1 MNAIIL
7 SVGDELV
14 LGQTID
20 TNSAWISK
28 KLSSV
33 GCDILAHKTVPDDRT
48 AIARAIREEASRCDV
63 LIITGGIGPTED
75 DLTRDALADAT
86 GLPLELNEQW
96 LEQLKTFFGKLGRT
110 MPDRNRVQAMV
121 PKGADI
127 LWNDRG
133 TAPGLR
139 LKWEKTVIFV
149 MPGVPK
155 EMFPMFERDVF
166 PWISGQSGGAVI
178 LQKTL
183 HTFGLGESTVAE
195 RLGKLMQRGRNPSV
209 GTTVSGGI
217 VSLRINAR
225 FESRQRAEQE
235 MDQTIQA
242 CREALGSVIFG
253 EDEQTLAQ
261 IVAGLLKEKGQTV
274 TTAESCTGG
283 LLAKMLTDISG
294 SSQYFKQGWV
304 TYTNQS
310 KVKELGVT
318 EQTLNTHGAVSE
330 AVVYEMARGARCRS
344 ETDWAI
350 AISGIAGPDG
360 GTASKPVGTVCI
372 GLDHSG
378 GTWTRTFRFP
388 GDREWIRD
396 RSAKMA
402 LTILRY
408 HLINETI
415 PF

>member
-33 GCDILAHKTVPDDRT
+33 GCDILSHKTVPDDRSI
-48 AIARAIREEASRCDV
+48 IARTIREEADRCDV

-75 DLTRDALADAT
+75 DLTRDALSDAT
-86 GLPLELNEQW
+86 GLPLELSEQW
-96 LEQLKTFFGKLGRT
+96 LEQLNTFFGRLGRT
-110 MPDRNRVQAMV
+110 MPDRNRIQAMV
-121 PKGADI
+121 PKGAEI
-127 LWNDRG
+127 MWNDRG

-139 LKWEKTVIFV
+139 LEWGKTVIFV

-166 PWISGQSGGAVI
+166 PWISERSEGAVI

-225 FESRQRAEQE
+225 FESRERAQHE
-235 MDQTIQA
+235 MDKTVQS
-242 CREALGSVIFG
+242 CREALGSVVFG
-253 EDEQTLAQ
+253 EDEQTLAEV
-261 IVAGLLKEKGQTV
+261 VAGLLKQTGQTIA
-274 TTAESCTGG
+274 TAESCTGG
-283 LLAKMLTDISG
+283 LLAKMLTDIPG
-294 SSQYFKQGWV
+294 SSQYFNQGWV
-304 TYTNQS
+304 NYTNES
-310 KVKELGVT
+310 KMNELGVNPR
-318 EQTLNTHGAVSE
+318 TLAEHGAVSE
-330 AVVYEMARGARCRS
+330 PVVSEMAQGARSRS
-344 ETDWAI
+344 QTDWAI
-350 AISGIAGPDG
+350 AVSGIAGPDG
-360 GTASKPVGTVCI
+360 GTVSKPVGTVCI
-372 GLDHSG
+372 GLSHAQG
-378 GTWTRTFRFP
+378 IWTRTFQFP
-388 GDREWIRD
+388 GDREWVRD

-408 HLINETI
+408 HLIKEVI